1 MKHGMRKTGAAL
13 VAAALLLALLGGCAG
28 TGGTASEAPSQEPS
42 ALVSAA
48 VEASACTFTFSDG
61 GIAAAGDAS
70 GYEISGTDLSIT
82 APGTYTVTG
91 SCGEGSITVKK
102 EVTGVT
108 LVLDGLTLACAK
120 TSPLTC
126 NKSSE
131 VTVRVEGSC
140 ALTDNED
147 IADDGVSDLFEG
159 AAVKVKS
166 GASLTLTGSGTLT
179 VSGNCKNG
187 IKGAASASIAVD
199 GPTLDITAANS
210 ALASD
215 GSVTVVSG
223 TVLAAAEDGIKASP
237 DEGDTDSPGT
247 ITITGGTFDITAVE
261 DAVKGS
267 GSVTITGG
275 SFRITAGDDA
285 IHSDAILTIGA
296 EGASDGPEIRIA
308 ACEEGLEG
316 AEVHLHSGSAGIVS
330 SDDGINAA
338 NSDLPGYAFLI
349 NITGGQWYVDAGG
362 DGLDSNGAITISGG
376 VTEVCGAENG
386 SDGNTSLDSETG
398 ITLTGGTVFTADTG
412 GSALTGTYVSFGGG
426 GGMMGGGFGDRG
438 GMKGTFPGGTGT
450 PPTDERPQDG
460 AYAGGRPQEGTD
472 PAGKGG
478 WAGSAPA
485 GQDGAGGSALSISAG
500 SQLVIRDSAGGEVYS
515 AVAPKSANCVML
527 AGDLLTEGE
536 TYTLYVDGV
545 EAASAAAVTGMAQGG
560 MMGGRTNGPGPA
572 L

>member
-13 VAAALLLALLGGCAG
+13 VAAALLLTLLGGCG
-28 TGGTASEAPSQEPS
+28 TDTEGAASEAPSQEPS
-42 ALVSAA
+42 APVSAA
-48 VEASACTFTFSDG
+48 VEAGACAFTFSEA
-61 GIAAAGDAS
+61 GITAAGDAS

-159 AAVKVKS
+159 AVVKVKS

-237 DEGDTDSPGT
+237 DEGDADSPGT

-285 IHSDAILTIGA
+285 IHSDAILTIGT
-296 EGASDGPEIRIA
+296 EGAEDGPDIRIDG
-308 ACEEGLEG
+308 CEEGLEG
-316 AEVHLHSGSAGIVS
+316 AEVRLHSGSASVVS
-330 SDDGINAA
+330 NDDGINAA
-338 NSDLPGYAFLI
+338 NSNLPGYAFLI
-349 NITGGQWYVDAGG
+349 NVTGGRWYVDAGG

-376 VTEVCGAENG
+376 VTEVYGAENG
-386 SDGNTSLDSETG
+386 SGGNTSLDSETG

-426 GGMMGGGFGDRG
+426 GGMMGGFGGRG
-438 GMKGTFPGGTGT
+438 GMM
-450 PPTDERPQDG
+450 PPT
-460 AYAGGRPQEGTD
+460 
-472 PAGKGG
+472 
-478 WAGSAPA
+478 
-485 GQDGAGGSALSISAG
+485 GQNSAGGSALSVSAG
-500 SQLVIRDSAGGEVYS
+500 SRLVVKDSEGNEVWS
-515 AVAPKSANCVML
+515 AEAPKSANCVML
-527 AGDLLTEGE
+527 AGDLVTEGE
-536 TYTLYVDGV
+536 SYTLCVDGV
-545 EAASAAAVTGMAQGG
+545 ETATAEAAAGTAQGG
-560 MMGGRTNGPGPA
+560 MMGGPGGMAGGRPDKRPGP
-572 L
+572 